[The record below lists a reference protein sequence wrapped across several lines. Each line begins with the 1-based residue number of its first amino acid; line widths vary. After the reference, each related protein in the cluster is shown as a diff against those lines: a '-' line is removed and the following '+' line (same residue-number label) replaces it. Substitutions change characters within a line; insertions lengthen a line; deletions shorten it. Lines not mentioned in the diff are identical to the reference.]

1 MADSNIEYAIRRI
14 ADQAYLWDDDLD
26 GRYVSWEDDEDN
38 ASWLDTEALAL
49 NLAEL
54 DGVAHEGADGGGLT
68 LSGDARKAA
77 PRPQA
82 GYRTTMVVPAWGR
95 GAAFRFSSVRSR
107 RRSG

>member
-49 NLAEL
+49 GLAEM
-54 DGVAHEGADGGGLT
+54 DGVAHEGADGPVL
-68 LSGDARKAA
+68 DK
-77 PRPQA
+77 
-82 GYRTTMVVPAWGR
+82 GYEVV
-95 GAAFRFSSVRSR
+95 SR
-107 RRSG
+107 QWRYEEEWTEED